1 MVMNSKQYIPEVY
14 SKERDMQVFTTLID
28 LILTATKYDID
39 SLYRVYDA
47 SQCPEQLLPEL
58 AKTVNYI
65 YDNANTL
72 TSNRKI
78 IQLFMLMLRYK
89 GSKKGLRM
97 ATALCLTTLDLAI
110 RSLETANVDIDY
122 ISALNNL
129 DVKINYETATIQIDY
144 PNIYTQVRYLLD
156 YVRPVG
162 MIINLR
168 SVIHSDS
175 TSLAG
180 VLAQVV
186 RDVTPYSIRQSSVNT
201 SVVNFSSPITQE
213 QLDEW
218 ERDFPNNYI
227 NLNGS
232 ENNG

>member
-129 DVKINYETATIQIDY
+129 DVKINYDLSQLTPEKAKQYVKDEFIME
-144 PNIYTQVRYLLD
+144 YLESVVGKISSDD
-156 YVRPVG
+156 YVKHTVNCSECEFNG
-162 MIINLR
+162 
-168 SVIHSDS
+168 VICQF
-175 TSLAG
+175 G
-180 VLAQVV
+180 
-186 RDVTPYSIRQSSVNT
+186 N
-201 SVVNFSSPITQE
+201 
-213 QLDEW
+213 
-218 ERDFPNNYI
+218 
-227 NLNGS
+227 
-232 ENNG
+232 